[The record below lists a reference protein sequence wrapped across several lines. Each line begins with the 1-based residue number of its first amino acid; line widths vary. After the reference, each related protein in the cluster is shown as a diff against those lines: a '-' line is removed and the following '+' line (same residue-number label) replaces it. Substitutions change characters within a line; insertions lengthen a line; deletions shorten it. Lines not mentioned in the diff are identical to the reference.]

1 MAVRPIV
8 PRQTKSVAPDCFKV
22 CSPSC
27 HLRAI
32 NQMVSLTLQ
41 TTLNQVVSLSHHV
54 MAPCT
59 GMRCEASVTLLNG
72 KVHVLFDLMDVAH
85 VLVKG
90 HHDCDSEYCTPLKC
104 KQWLSQ
110 YTLHDIWNISGRPFR
125 IIQHFSLISNR
136 KTGLK
141 WSCDYFRKR
150 DETNICIQ
158 QK

>member
-27 HLRAI
+27 HSRAI
-32 NQMVSLTLQ
+32 NQMDSLTLQ
-41 TTLNQVVSLSHHV
+41 TTLNQVVSLTHHV
-54 MAPCT
+54 MAPCA

-72 KVHVLFDLMDVAH
+72 NVHVLLSDLMDLAH

-125 IIQHFSLISNR
+125 IIQHFSLIL
-136 KTGLK
+136 TT
-141 WSCDYFRKR
+141 KR
-150 DETNICIQ
+150 SVTSEFGCVLSIYESV
-158 QK
+158 